1 MQNEEQGRSLK
12 SEMSLESS
20 ERPVWIESREERD
33 SLRKSVQE
41 RKFCKAGRVVRRT
54 FYILI

>member
-33 SLRKSVQE
+33 SLRSSVQE

>member
-1 MQNEEQGRSLK
+1 MQNEEQRQEPK
-12 SEMSLESS
+12 VRNEFESS
-20 ERPVWIESREERD
+20 ERPVWRESREERH
-33 SLRKSVQE
+33 SLRSNVQE